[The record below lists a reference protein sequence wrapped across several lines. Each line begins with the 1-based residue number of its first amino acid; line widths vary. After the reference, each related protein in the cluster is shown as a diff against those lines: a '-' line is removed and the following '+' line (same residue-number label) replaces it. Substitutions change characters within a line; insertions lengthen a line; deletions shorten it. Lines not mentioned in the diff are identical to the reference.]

1 MVKLCKN
8 FIWEDFIM
16 AMIKCPE
23 CGKEISDKA
32 EKCMNC
38 GVELTDEL
46 KFAGYKLMQ
55 AKKEDHQYGLVAILF
70 ALLLPIVGLVLG
82 IVGVVKKE
90 RFSVYA
96 IFMSVLAFILYW
108 YIYLQ
113 WFFG

>member
-1 MVKLCKN
+1 
-8 FIWEDFIM
+8 M

-55 AKKEDHQYGLVAILF
+55 AKKEDYQYGLVAILF
-70 ALLLPIVGLVLG
+70 ALLIPIVGLVLG

>member
-1 MVKLCKN
+1 
-8 FIWEDFIM
+8 M

-70 ALLLPIVGLVLG
+70 ALLIPIVGLVLG

-90 RFSVYA
+90 RFSVYCN
-96 IFMSVLAFILYW
+96 IHVRSCLYSLLVHILAVVFRLKNPKP
-108 YIYLQ
+108 LK
-113 WFFG
+113 